1 MTLFRKSGLLDEVD
15 QVNIFRKLSDAI
27 ESIERDMVNNGNI
40 IQQQ

>member
-27 ESIERDMVNNGNI
+27 ESIERDMVNNGNF